1 MTTFR
6 IKVQTEALV
15 TAYIDVEAATEDD
28 ATDKA
33 AEQAREQSGDLVWKY
48 DGLIE
53 DAPITATL

>member
-1 MTTFR
+1 
-6 IKVQTEALV
+6 LV
-15 TAYIDVEAATEDD
+15 TAYIEVQAATEDD

-33 AEQAREQSGDLVWKY
+33 AGQAREQSGDLVWKY

>member
-15 TAYIDVEAATEDD
+15 TAYIEVEAATENEAFDT
-28 ATDKA
+28 AP
-33 AEQAREQSGDLVWKY
+33 EQAREQSGNLDWKY

-53 DAPITATL
+53 DASITASL

>member
-1 MTTFR
+1 
-6 IKVQTEALV
+6 LV
-15 TAYIDVEAATEDD
+15 TAYIEVEAATEDD

-33 AEQAREQSGDLVWKY
+33 AEQAREQSGEIVWKY

>member
-15 TAYIDVEAATEDD
+15 TAYIEVEAAT
-28 ATDKA
+28 
-33 AEQAREQSGDLVWKY
+33 